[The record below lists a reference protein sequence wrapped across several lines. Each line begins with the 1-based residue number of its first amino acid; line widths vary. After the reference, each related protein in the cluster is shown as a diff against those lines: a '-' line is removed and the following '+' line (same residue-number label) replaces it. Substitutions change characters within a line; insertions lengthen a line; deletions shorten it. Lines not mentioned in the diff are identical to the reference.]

1 MLLFIYSVFYS
12 LSCLAPNMKHILAV
26 ANEEGFV
33 RLYNTESQTY
43 RKKCVKGKSRS
54 KTFVLTLFLIHKA
67 SSKLFEYSPNY
78 SHFWLDLFKDR
89 LKVNGGLPFCQ

>member
-1 MLLFIYSVFYS
+1 
-12 LSCLAPNMKHILAV
+12 MKHILAV

-54 KTFVLTLFLIHKA
+54 KIFVLTFLIHKA
-67 SSKLFEYSPNY
+67 SSKLLFEYIPNY
-78 SHFWLDLFKDR
+78 IY
-89 LKVNGGLPFCQ
+89 FC

>member
-1 MLLFIYSVFYS
+1 
-12 LSCLAPNMKHILAV
+12 MKHILAV

-54 KTFVLTLFLIHKA
+54 KIFFNI
-67 SSKLFEYSPNY
+67 
-78 SHFWLDLFKDR
+78 
-89 LKVNGGLPFCQ
+89 LKS